1 MITLIKRETKGGN
14 PFLIFSS
21 YNTYA
26 GWTRIPQPPNFG
38 TPHEYRQDFLTPLN
52 RSRPEW
58 NVQVIA
64 TAPTFDD
71 LRLSHPEL
79 FI

>member
-1 MITLIKRETKGGN
+1 MIQIRTTTVGGWYIVYDTDLGIGYGCN
-14 PFLIFSS
+14 LRNLQTTITNLPTIHWPVTTGRL
-21 YNTYA
+21 NL
-26 GWTRIPQPPNFG
+26 QPII
-38 TPHEYRQDFLTPLN
+38 
-52 RSRPEW
+52 
-58 NVQVIA
+58 VA